1 MNEKQANKYLKR
13 NKKIEGWFSIHD
25 VVAFSSILS
34 IQRDLDTA
42 GSLLE
47 IGVYQG
53 KSAIL
58 IGQFS
63 KSESDF
69 EVCDIFQ
76 LESDIENI
84 NEISSSYRNLN
95 REIFEQNCFANLDH
109 VPIIHE
115 CKSLELVKYLKCDS
129 YRFVH
134 IDGSHLYEH
143 VMSDIQ
149 LALEVLAKEDGVIVM
164 DDFRSQHTLGVS
176 LAIWEKIISGG
187 FAPFLVTPAKMYLA
201 NNLVNLDLL
210 TIGKALADNGV
221 KSVTE
226 KIGKFQLLRTLDLHD
241 GEVYK
246 SRSFLHDLFPP
257 VLVRLIRKIKSIN

>member
-1 MNEKQANKYLKR
+1 MNAKQANKYLKK

-25 VVAFSSILS
+25 VIAFSSILS
-34 IQRDLDTA
+34 IQRDIETS

-63 KSESDF
+63 NSVSDF

-76 LESDIENI
+76 LESDTENK

-95 REIFEQNCFANLDH
+95 REIFEKNCRENLDRM
-109 VPIIHE
+109 PIIHE
-115 CKSLELVKYLKCDS
+115 CKSLELGKNLKGDS

-143 VMSDIQ
+143 VMNDIQ
-149 LALEVLAKEDGVIVM
+149 LALDVLVPEDGIIVM

-201 NNLVNLDLL
+201 KNLVNLEKE
-210 TIGKALADNGV
+210 TVGKALADNGV

-226 KIGKFQLLRTLDLHD
+226 KIGKFQLLRTLDLYD

-246 SRSFLHDLFPP
+246 SSNFLHDLVPP
-257 VLVRLIRKIKSIN
+257 ILVELIRKIK